1 MTADSWRFLKS
12 NYNDRLV
19 QLIIILTTRWL
30 SESKL
35 AASLPVDY
43 DHHQSGGVVLVGECL
58 GEGCESWGR
67 RPDGLC
73 GSYHA
78 PEVKRSGSGSAGWGE
93 VENSLALVDSLLEE
107 EVQNSLATL
116 SVPPPPPWLSIPLNT
131 SPIPISNSNIRITNS
146 YVWILSAV
154 SVLLG

>member
-35 AASLPVDY
+35 AASPPVDY

-67 RPDGLC
+67 RPDWLC

-78 PEVKRSGSGSAGWGE
+78 PGVKRSGSGSAEWGE

-107 EVQNSLATL
+107 EVQNNLALVGSLHSL
-116 SVPPPPPWLSIPLNT
+116 NPPPPPSHHHWLSIPLNT
-131 SPIPISNSNIRITNS
+131 SPIQISN
-146 YVWILSAV
+146 
-154 SVLLG
+154 VLYRNNK